1 MDMNYLIVVGDKFSG
16 FARNENIVKQSQ
28 LDVELKQ
35 RTHQPTSLI
44 AGQGLTR
51 ETIEEI
57 DRLIARFPRTQWLEA
72 EGTGLETAP
81 ERLCHKSRAENRLV
95 SLPTRLSERHMQ
107 MDLLVHNDNE
117 LMLDHITG
125 QHIQGMVLIEA
136 ARQSFLTVTEQF
148 HAKKDQQYY
157 FVINRMDTR
166 FHSFVFPLGATIDYQ
181 IHSLRASKRGTIS
194 SAATINFHQCND
206 TPATTCEVEFTAYP
220 AEFLA
225 GKEQNLA
232 ANMVTRFVSEFAE
245 EGSQLSA

>member
-16 FARNENIVKQSQ
+16 FARNKDVIKQSQ
-28 LDVELKQ
+28 LDVELEQ
-35 RTHQPTSLI
+35 RGSQPTALV

-51 ETIEEI
+51 KSIAEVNQ
-57 DRLIARFPRTQWLEA
+57 LIARFPRTRWIEA
-72 EGTGLETAP
+72 EGAGLETAP

-95 SLPTRLSERHMQ
+95 SLPTRLSDRHMQ

-148 HAKKDQQYY
+148 HAKKDQRYY

-181 IHSLRASKRGTIS
+181 IQSLTTNKRGNIS
-194 SAATINFHQCND
+194 SVATINFHQCSD

-220 AEFLA
+220 SEYLA
-225 GKEQNLA
+225 GMEQKLA
-232 ANMVTRFVSEFAE
+232 SKVVTRFVGEFDE